1 MNKIKFGDADL
12 FCDETTLKLTSEEN
26 LKVFSSPISP
36 PRVQTL
42 GKLPRTLFAK
52 AVHSAKSSAEK
63 YAQIHALIGTTAFLK
78 CSLCEMNACL
88 YKVELSGEKNPDNVV
103 FNFYFCEVV

>member
-1 MNKIKFGDADL
+1 MNKITFGAVDV

-26 LKVFSSPISP
+26 LKIFSSPISP
-36 PRVQTL
+36 PKVQTL
-42 GKLPRTLFAK
+42 GKLPRQVFAK
-52 AVHSAKSSAEK
+52 AVHSAKFSAEK
-63 YAQIHALIGTTAFLK
+63 YNEINSLIGTTALLK
-78 CSLCEMNACL
+78 CSLCQMNACL